1 MTRPEAMS
9 AREEVVLRL
18 YNEGCREADFD
29 VVFDLVD
36 PAIVWTGIE
45 HAPDAGTYSG
55 HEEVR
60 RYLQDFLDA
69 FDVAGMSIE
78 ESIEVG
84 DRLVCV
90 QRGSGTAKASGVSG
104 EYTYTCVYRFG
115 EDGRIVELNEFATRD
130 EAIAAAE
137 R

>member
-1 MTRPEAMS
+1 MS

-18 YNEGCREADFD
+18 YNEGARQVDFD
-29 VVFDLVD
+29 VVLDLLD
-36 PAIVWTGIE
+36 PAIVWTAIDG
-45 HAPDAGTYSG
+45 APDAGTYRG

-60 RYLQDFLDA
+60 TYLQDFLDV
-69 FDVAGMSIE
+69 FEVDGFSIE

-90 QRGSGTAKASGVSG
+90 QRGTGIAKVSGVPG
-104 EYTYTCVYRFG
+104 EFSYACVYRFG